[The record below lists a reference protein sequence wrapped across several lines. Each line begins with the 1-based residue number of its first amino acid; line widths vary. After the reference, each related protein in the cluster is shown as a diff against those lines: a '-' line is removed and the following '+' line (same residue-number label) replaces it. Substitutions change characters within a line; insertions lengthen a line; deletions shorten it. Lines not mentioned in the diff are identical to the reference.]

1 MRTNSNRFNKRK
13 LIQLGIALGILAVA
27 LIIILLLAML
37 VEKNTVPLSGDTPDG
52 IVTRQPED
60 KKVTDDRV
68 NIDGKW
74 YRYKREIRTTL
85 LIGID
90 EFGELREKDI
100 YENPHQADFLLLLAK
115 NDDNGD
121 VFSIQINRD
130 TMTNVNTLSVSGD
143 RVGRN
148 LEQICLAFSYG
159 DGAETSC
166 KNTVDAV
173 NELLFGLPVEKYI
186 AMTMSGIGVLNDE
199 VDGVTLPCFCDF
211 PELGYKKDEIVT
223 LTGDEALTY
232 VRARAIMADP
242 TNVSRMERQ
251 RQYILAWSDIAKD
264 KFKTAKAA
272 TGLIQHIS
280 PYLCTNCD
288 SVTMANMAQELGEYK
303 GAPIYVPEGELY
315 YTGTRTGFVE
325 FWPDDAKLKQ
335 LILELFYEPL
345 EDPENPE
352 ISDNDTDGQ

>member
-1 MRTNSNRFNKRK
+1 MRTNGNRFNKRK
-13 LIQLGIALGILAVA
+13 LIQLGTALGVLAVA
-27 LIIILLLAML
+27 MVLILLVVMF
-37 VEKNTVPLSGDTPDG
+37 VEKKTVPLAGDTPEG
-52 IVTRQPED
+52 IVTRKPED
-60 KKVTDDRV
+60 TKVTDDRV
-68 NIDGKW
+68 NIDGRW

-85 LIGID
+85 LIGVD
-90 EFGELREKDI
+90 EFGELREHDI

-130 TMTNVNTLSVSGD
+130 TMTYVNTLSISGD

-148 LEQICLAFSYG
+148 QEQICLAFSYG

-173 NELLFGLPVEKYI
+173 NELLYGLPVEKYI

-199 VDGVTLPCFCDF
+199 VDGVTLPCICDF
-211 PELGYKKDEIVT
+211 PELGYKKDEIIT
-223 LTGDEALTY
+223 LSGDEALTY
-232 VRARAIMADP
+232 VRARSIMADP
-242 TNVSRMERQ
+242 SNVSRMERQ

-264 KFKTAKAA
+264 KFKSAKEA
-272 TGLIQHIS
+272 TELIQHIS

-303 GAPIYVPEGELY
+303 GAPIYVPEGDLY
-315 YTGTRTGFVE
+315 YTGTRTGLVE
-325 FWPDDAKLKQ
+325 FWPDEAKLKQ
-335 LILELFYEPL
+335 LILDLFYEPL
-345 EDPENPE
+345 DNPE
-352 ISDNDTDGQ
+352 DTETDDAAVGR